1 MSLYSSIDSRSRN
14 IKQIISPINGV
25 NKSLLLLNEIM
36 DGVSKP
42 IFEQPYL
49 SNIHHFEAQLCD
61 FTDYYIKSDTSVDM
75 VLDRRGD
82 LSGVEIGSENTMKSC
97 IFLSNDFNGDV
108 DSRKITFLNPFG
120 FGNIYPF
127 MIYVVYRDG
136 SRQLARDVLSYPT
149 SITISINLAQ
159 GLVSISP
166 WLEYFGLPYPGTSY
180 TKRGLS
186 SVSLYWKDGSSGSPT
201 MYGYSWPNVAST
213 TSSVTY
219 LTPPDLLN
227 DQTRLPTTRSDI
239 RIRNGIIIEKLNGA
253 TIDFDSQYYTNMNVP
268 GAFYKIT
275 VELSSL
281 TWTDGISYPFYWN
294 INPIEFPR
302 QYIEN

>member
-25 NKSLLLLNEIM
+25 NKSLLLLNEIT

-49 SNIHHFEAQLCD
+49 SDIHHFEARLCD
-61 FTDYYIKSDTSVDM
+61 FTNYYIKSDTSVDL
-75 VLDRRGD
+75 VNDHNGD
-82 LSGVEIGSENTMKSC
+82 LSGVEIGSENPMKSC
-97 IFLSNDFNGDV
+97 IFLSNDFNGDI

-120 FGNIYPF
+120 FANAYPF
-127 MIYVVYRDG
+127 MIYIVYRDG

-149 SITISINLAQ
+149 NITIIINLAK
-159 GLVSISP
+159 GEIRISP
-166 WLEYFGLPYPGTSY
+166 WREYFGLPSNTSY
-180 TKRGLS
+180 TKMGLS
-186 SVSLYWKDGSSGSPT
+186 SVSLYWQNGTSGSPA
-201 MYGYSWPNVAST
+201 MYGYSWPTITST
-213 TSSVTY
+213 RSDVTY

-227 DQTRLPTTRSDI
+227 NQTQSPTLRSDI
-239 RIRNGIIIEKLNGA
+239 RIQNGIIISKLNGTA
-253 TIDFDSQYYTNMNVP
+253 IDFDSQYYTNMNVP
-268 GAFYKIT
+268 GAFHRIV
-275 VELSSL
+275 VELSSI

-302 QYIEN
+302 QYIED